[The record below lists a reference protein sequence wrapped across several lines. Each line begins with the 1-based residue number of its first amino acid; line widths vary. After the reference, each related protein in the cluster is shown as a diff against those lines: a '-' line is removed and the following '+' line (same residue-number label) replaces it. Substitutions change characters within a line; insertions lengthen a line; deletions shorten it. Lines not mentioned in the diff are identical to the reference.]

1 MAALQNASPAPR
13 TSQRMKCALWLE
25 DSIYEKKPLAAVLRA
40 ESSEL
45 FFFPLLI
52 YLFKI
57 CLFIIEQQRQKQRD

>member
-25 DSIYEKKPLAAVLRA
+25 DSICENKPLAAVLRA

-45 FFFPLLI
+45 FFFP
-52 YLFKI
+52 FN
-57 CLFIIEQQRQKQRD
+57 LFIQNLFIYN